1 MSHDVFKKEE
11 EMIEY
16 FVLSAGVFLVL
27 FSVIC
32 LFKKLETIRQV
43 IVILV
48 VLYIGIIL
56 SISTLP
62 YLMGGR

>member
-1 MSHDVFKKEE
+1 
-11 EMIEY
+11 MIEY